1 MEQKTD
7 LRIIKTYKALTEAL
21 KDLLLKKPLTEIT
34 VNEICERAVVRRAT
48 FYKHFGDKYE
58 LLTFILNEMRNDISQ
73 KGEQS
78 HLPADNGNL
87 DFYSDIINML
97 EYMEADEPLFRALSD
112 NCSSSAVL
120 SLMIDFI
127 THTMKEFLKQDDSIS
142 DFHSASFDLLCQLL
156 TGAFLQGIS
165 WWLNN
170 KERFTKPEMA
180 EQLNSFIVNA
190 LVNEKDR
197 LLSC

>member
-21 KDLLLKKPLTEIT
+21 KDLLLEKPLTEIT
-34 VNEICERAVVRRAT
+34 VNEICEKAMVRRAT
-48 FYKHFGDKYE
+48 FYKHFGVKYE
-58 LLTFILNEMRNDISQ
+58 LLTFILNEMKDDIRQ

-78 HLPADNGNL
+78 HLPSNNGNL
-87 DFYSDIINML
+87 DFHRDILSVL
-97 EYMEADEPLFRALSD
+97 EYIEADEPLFRALND
-112 NCSSSAVL
+112 NCSSSSVL
-120 SLMIDFI
+120 LLMVDFI
-127 THTMKEFLKQDDSIS
+127 TRTLKDFLAQNDNINR
-142 DFHSASFDLLCQLL
+142 FHSASFELLYQLL

-170 KERFTKPEMA
+170 KERFTKQEMA